1 MSRQEP
7 REGSK
12 SGAVIDSLQF
22 AREGGRKE
30 GLVPVAA
37 LERLVDVLADNA
49 GELAWQVKGERDG
62 EGKSW
67 LWLSV
72 QGSLNLRCQRCL
84 EAVPYSLDIASRLLL
99 VPPGGPWPEDLQD
112 GGLADDESDAIAA
125 STELGLLPL
134 VEEEVLL
141 TLPIAP
147 MHESCQPPS
156 AAGLEQEPS
165 PFAALAKIQKH

>member
-7 REGSK
+7 RQGSI

-22 AREGGRKE
+22 AREGGRRS
-30 GLVPVAA
+30 GLVPVAV
-37 LERLVDVLADNA
+37 LERLADALADKA
-49 GELAWQVKGERDG
+49 GELAWQVAGERDG

-67 LWLSV
+67 LRLTV

-84 EAVPYSLDIASRLLL
+84 EAVSYPLDIESRLLL
-99 VPPGGPWPEDLQD
+99 VPPGRPWPEDLQD
-112 GGLADDESDAIAA
+112 GGLADDAGDAIEA
-125 STELGLLPL
+125 SAEQALLPL

-141 TLPIAP
+141 ALPMVP
-147 MHESCQPPS
+147 MHRSCRPPL
-156 AAGLEQEPS
+156 ADDAEQEPS